1 MARTFSGDMPKLSI
15 GAAGASTELASPSP
29 AALSALTFDGGVT
42 LDTPQNR
49 ITMATSAIGISH
61 FTFERRRARGSA
73 EDGERGGGLK
83 PAGAAAFR
91 AGAGAPGRRP

>member
-15 GAAGASTELASPSP
+15 GATGASTELAS
-29 AALSALTFDGGVT
+29 LSAAVLSVMPLDGGAT

-49 ITMATSAIGISH
+49 MTMAASAIGISH
-61 FTFERRRARGSA
+61 FTFERRRVRGNA
-73 EDGERGGGLK
+73 EDGERGGELK
-83 PAGAAAFR
+83 PAGVAAFR